1 MKIGQLVKAY
11 TKTVFRYCDEGDHE
25 ELMRLMDV
33 KYSKDI
39 LGINFPFCAEV
50 ETISPE
56 LSKRYWRDIHV
67 VRGRT
72 VRVCSQ
78 WVDLPKSKSRELFCR
93 YLLSRKLAD
102 DEELS
107 AIGSLSQPHLTSK
120 AGPRKRAARGRYR
133 NSAIGNAQNLFVRN
147 ILSNIGQESFN
158 ENDWQET
165 KAYFMNKCAYCGAET
180 NLVIDH
186 AIPINKAK
194 LGEHRIGNLVPSC
207 KGCNDRKGNRD
218 YNEYLNGDD
227 EKRRRIESY
236 MDSKNYVPLGNNE
249 QVRMILDLAHAEVSA
264 LVDRYIV
271 IINSLFPD
279 DPTTR
284 DTSVPDDDTFEAGIV

>member
-11 TKTVFRYCDEGDHE
+11 TTKVFRYCDEGDHE
-25 ELMRLMDV
+25 ELMCLMDA

-50 ETISPE
+50 ETISPQ

-72 VRVCSQ
+72 FRVCSQ
-78 WVDLPKSKSRELFCR
+78 WVDLPTSRSRELFCR
-93 YLLSRKLAD
+93 YLLSKKLAD
-102 DEELS
+102 NEELS
-107 AIGSLSQPHLTSK
+107 AIDSLPQPRHQSPTSK
-120 AGPRKRAARGRYR
+120 SPRRASRGRYR
-133 NSAIGNAQNLFVRN
+133 GNAIGNAQNLFVRN
-147 ILSNIGQESFN
+147 ILSNIGQESFS
-158 ENDWQET
+158 ESDWQET
-165 KAYFMNKCAYCGAET
+165 KAYFSNKCAYCGAET
-180 NLVIDH
+180 DLVIDH

-207 KGCNDRKGNRD
+207 NDCNARKGNKD
-218 YNEYLNGDD
+218 YSEYLDGDD
-227 EKRRRIESY
+227 EKKQTIESY
-236 MDSKNYVPLGNNE
+236 MDSKNYVPLGDNK

-279 DPTTR
+279 DHIAQ
-284 DTSVPDDDTFEAGIV
+284 DNSAPDDGTA

>member
-11 TKTVFRYCDEGDHE
+11 TKKVFRYCDEGDHE
-25 ELMRLMDV
+25 ELMRLMDA

-39 LGINFPFCAEV
+39 LGINFPFCAEA
-50 ETISPE
+50 ETISPQ

-72 VRVCSQ
+72 FRVCSQ
-78 WVDLPKSKSRELFCR
+78 WVDLPTSKSRELFCR
-93 YLLSRKLAD
+93 YLLSKKLAD
-102 DEELS
+102 NEELS
-107 AIGSLSQPHLTSK
+107 AIDSLPQPPHQSSTAKS
-120 AGPRKRAARGRYR
+120 PKRASKGRYR
-133 NSAIGNAQNLFVRN
+133 GNAIGNAQNLFVRN
-147 ILSNIGQESFN
+147 ILSNIGQESFS

-165 KAYFMNKCAYCGAET
+165 KAYFSNKCAYCGAET
-180 NLVIDH
+180 DLVIDH

-207 KGCNDRKGNRD
+207 NDCNARKGNKD
-218 YNEYLNGDD
+218 YREYLDGDD
-227 EKRRRIESY
+227 EKMQMIESY
-236 MDSKNYVPLGNNE
+236 MDSKNYVPLGDNE

-279 DPTTR
+279 
-284 DTSVPDDDTFEAGIV
+284 EAITQDSSGSEYGTV

>member
-1 MKIGQLVKAY
+1 
-11 TKTVFRYCDEGDHE
+11 
-25 ELMRLMDV
+25 MDA

-78 WVDLPKSKSRELFCR
+78 WVDLPRSKSRELFCR
-93 YLLSRKLAD
+93 YLLSRKLAG

-107 AIGSLSQPHLTSK
+107 AIDSLPQPHHTST

-180 NLVIDH
+180 DLVIDH

-227 EKRRRIESY
+227 EKRHRIESY

-279 DPTTR
+279 DPTTQ
-284 DTSVPDDDTFEAGIV
+284 DTSVPD